1 MTALDIL
8 TRQDL
13 AEFKEE
19 LFSEIQKLITVKPE
33 ARPNK
38 WLHTR
43 EVRKMLG
50 ISAGTLQTFKVN
62 GTSAFSKIGNIP
74 YYKLEDINNILL
86 ANSSIPR
93 RTNAK

>member
-19 LFSEIQKLITVKPE
+19 LFSEIQKLIGIKPE

-38 WLHTR
+38 WLRTK

-50 ISAGTLQTFKVN
+50 ISAGTLQTFRVN
-62 GTSAFSKIGNIP
+62 GTLPFSKIGNIP
-74 YYKLEDINNILL
+74 YYKLEDINKILL
-86 ANSSIPR
+86 ANSSKQR
-93 RTNAK
+93 RANVK